1 MKSSDPSAR
10 RRRVAGILVVAVL
23 TAIILLAWRTF
34 TSPPGDGQ
42 AVAPPIASDQVTAAF
57 YASLAALDV
66 EENQRAAGWLEQAV
80 ASEPREPALWANLA
94 LARLRLR
101 ESQGA
106 DEALR
111 QALALAG
118 DLRELKLL
126 RAEILQDAGHV
137 EEAIVQLRELHQIW
151 PENVGATWFL
161 VSLLG
166 NLRTAEAQDESLL
179 LLADIL
185 GRAPGNLRALCEQ
198 ARAAA
203 ALENGNL
210 LRTSLD
216 ALQLQSADWPE
227 EIRQQLAQAVT
238 AAQDNSYQ
246 DAARGLTFFENLL
259 KPRPEYQRSLAQL
272 GISSTAAIGS
282 PLRHFVKFQ
291 PPPPAAA
298 EPDVRMSFELKPFAS
313 ATRPPTTATAVV
325 LPEGRPPAMLALSAG
340 GLTVG
345 DSQKL
350 PFPGAAAE
358 TSPTSIAS
366 GDLNF
371 DFQPDLILAGNEGCR
386 IFLGSPEG
394 SFTAHEVSGGEFA
407 RPWHSVWT
415 VDVDADGDL
424 DLLLSDHRGALRY
437 LQNRGDLAF
446 APIEPFV
453 SAEAVVQLVALD
465 YDGDGDVDLAT
476 LSANG
481 KLNVWRNER
490 SGEYTAAGS
499 PEDGAC
505 WGLAVGD
512 VDRDGRFE
520 LVAWCQWGELRQLSW
535 RDDGTWSARAL
546 GTWNPD
552 APLPS
557 SASDA
562 FLAVADLDN
571 NGAVDLLA
579 STAGGETAAGGT
591 AGETAIWLQDA
602 GGQWHPLPKPQQPA
616 LRVASVADVDGD
628 GLLDLVGWTAEL
640 ASVAYNRS
648 QAGYGWCVVEP
659 TANPAPGDRRI
670 NSFGLGGR
678 IEMRAGDLVQ
688 AAMIDSPQV
697 HFGLGRRERAEVAR
711 IVWPNGT
718 VQAEFELQAR
728 QSIAA
733 QQRLKGSCPW
743 VFTFDGQKFQFVKD
757 FIWRSPL
764 GLRINAQTTA
774 GVTQTEDWIKLAAEQ
789 MVPRGDRHPIRI
801 TAELWETHFFDHV
814 ALLAVDHPADVEVLI
829 DERFVPNQPPAQQ
842 VILATA
848 PRPLEN
854 PTDPTGKP
862 LNDLLRE
869 ADGTYADTFHLGAY
883 QGVAQPH
890 WVEFDVPSEILPD
903 EAWLIVGQGWVY
915 PTDSSIN
922 VALGQ
927 GQQARPYG
935 LLLEQQD
942 PRGQWQVV
950 LDNLGFPAGKNKGVV
965 IRVPVDALQ
974 PEGRCR
980 LRTNLE
986 VYWDQLGWAR
996 ELPAVEP
1003 RIARLPL
1010 AVAELRERGYSRL
1023 FPTDRRRPDT
1033 PHYEVESREPRWLDL
1048 EGYYTRFGDVSELLA
1063 ATDDRYVIMNAGDE
1077 LALEFTVLPPVE
1089 SGWRRDFVLIGDGWV
1104 KDGDFNTA
1112 FSRTVQPLP
1121 AHDDPD
1127 YAGPAGPLAED
1138 PVYRRHAADWQQYHT
1153 RYVTPRRFHQ
1163 GLWPA
1168 SAARA
1173 GGPTQP

>member
-1 MKSSDPSAR
+1 MKTNDPLAR
-10 RRRVAGILVVAVL
+10 RRRVAAILTISAL
-23 TAIILLAWRTF
+23 TAIIVLAWRTF
-34 TSPPGDGQ
+34 TGLPGDGETI
-42 AVAPPIASDQVTAAF
+42 AAPTASDQVTAAF

-80 ASEPREPALWANLA
+80 ADEPREPALWANLA

-101 ESQGA
+101 DSQGA
-106 DEALR
+106 DDALR

-137 EEAIVQLRELHQIW
+137 EEAIVQLRQLHQVW

-161 VSLLG
+161 VSLLDS
-166 NLRTAEAQDESLL
+166 LRTADAQSESLL

-216 ALQLQSADWPE
+216 ALQRQSSDWPE
-227 EIRQQLAQAVT
+227 EIRQQLAQAET
-238 AAQDNSYQ
+238 AAQAGKYQ
-246 DAARGLTFFENLL
+246 DAARGLTFFENLV

-282 PLRHFVKFQ
+282 PLRQLVKLR
-291 PPPPAAA
+291 PPPAGAA
-298 EPDVRMSFELKPFAS
+298 EPDLKLTFELKPFA
-313 ATRPPTTATAVV
+313 AAVPSPQVAAAAV

-340 GLTVG
+340 RLHVG
-345 DSQKL
+345 DSL
-350 PFPGAAAE
+350 ELAFPGAATE
-358 TSPTSIAS
+358 TSPTSIAA

-371 DFQPDLILAGNEGCR
+371 DFQPDLVLAGSEGCR
-386 IFLGSPEG
+386 IFLGNPDG
-394 SFTAHEVSGGEFA
+394 AFTAHEVSGEEFT
-407 RPWHSVWT
+407 RPWHLVWT
-415 VDVDADGDL
+415 IDVDADGDL

-437 LQNRGDLAF
+437 LQNQGDLAF
-446 APIEPFV
+446 APVEPFI
-453 SAEAVVQLVALD
+453 AAQAVVQLVALD

-476 LSANG
+476 LNAG
-481 KLNVWRNER
+481 GTLHVWRNER
-490 SGEYTAAGS
+490 GGAYSDAGS
-499 PEDGAC
+499 PADGLC

-520 LVAWCQWGELRQLSW
+520 LVVWHESGDLRQLSW
-535 RDDGTWSARAL
+535 QGNGTWSARPL
-546 GTWNPD
+546 VEWKPD
-552 APLPS
+552 GNRP
-557 SASDA
+557 ASPRDV

-579 STAGGETAAGGT
+579 SREAGGPTGGNP

-602 GGQWHPLPKPQQPA
+602 VGQWQPLPQAPA

-628 GLLDLVGWTAEL
+628 GLLDLVGWTSEA
-640 ASVAYNRS
+640 AAVAHTRG
-648 QAGYGWCVVEP
+648 QAGYGWCVIEP

-678 IEMRAGDLVQ
+678 IEIRAGDLVQ
-688 AAMIDSPQV
+688 AAMIDAPQV
-697 HFGLGRRERAEVAR
+697 HFGLGRRQQAEVAR

-728 QSIAA
+728 QTIAA

-743 VFTFDGQKFQFVKD
+743 VFTFDGQRFLFVKD

-789 MVPRGDRHPIRI
+789 MIPDGNRHPIRI

-814 ALLAVDHPADVEVLI
+814 ALLAVDRPAGVEMLI

-848 PRPLEN
+848 PQPLEN
-854 PTDPTGKP
+854 PADQTGQP
-862 LNDLLRE
+862 LSDLLRA
-869 ADGTYADTFHLGAY
+869 ADGTYADTFELGPY
-883 QGVAQPH
+883 QGVAEPH

-927 GQQARPYG
+927 GQHVRPYG

-942 PRGQWQVV
+942 AGGQWQVV

-965 IRVPVDALQ
+965 IRVPATALQ
-974 PEGRCR
+974 PGRRCR

-1010 AVAELRERGYSRL
+1010 EVAELRERGYSRL
-1023 FPTDRRRPDT
+1023 FPVDRRRPDT
-1033 PHYEVESREPRWLDL
+1033 PHYEVESRGPRWLDL
-1048 EGYYTRFGDVSELLA
+1048 EGYYTRLGDVRELLA
-1063 ATDDRYVIMNAGDE
+1063 AIDDRYVIMNAGDE
-1077 LALEFTVLPPVE
+1077 LVLEFAAMPPVE
-1089 SGWRRDFVLIGDGWV
+1089 PGWRRDFVLIGDGWV

-1138 PVYRRHAADWQQYHT
+1138 PVYRRHAADWQQFHT
-1153 RYVTPRRFHQ
+1153 RYVTPRSFRQ

-1168 SAARA
+1168 DAARA
-1173 GGPTQP
+1173 GGKAKP